1 MSKIEVNTVEPQ
13 CGTTLTLGGS
23 GDTVQLGSGA
33 SQTGF
38 GRTGTVDWNTTKKT
52 GDFTATNGSGFFV
65 DTSSGT
71 ITATLPAS
79 PSAGNIVAI
88 KDYTGTF
95 GVNKCTVARNGS
107 NIRGAASNFELGK
120 NNAGAAFIYVDAT
133 EGWQVFVD
141 GSDSD
146 AQQTFISATGGNT
159 VVTCGNYK
167 THIFTGPGTFCVSCA
182 GCAGSNDIVDYMV
195 VAGGGAG
202 GPGYAGGGGGA
213 GGFRISNS
221 APRTGIPAPTMSP
234 LVSTDGLTVTATPY
248 PIDVGAGG
256 SAGSPGS
263 TGGSGLDS
271 VFSSITA
278 AGGGGGGTGGIGGGP
293 NPNAPP
299 SGSGGAG
306 GSGGGAGSKATD
318 SGFVPQAGTGNTP
331 VVSPVQGENGGAAG
345 ADGFSA
351 FTNTAGGGG
360 AGAAGTSGSSQS
372 TAASGGAGSF
382 LANAVI
388 GPTAPSYGTAGP
400 VSSTRYFAGGAG
412 GATDNPGGNPV
423 PQGLGGAGGGG
434 NGALG
439 TSPGAGVVGTIN
451 TGGGGG
457 GAAGPSP
464 SPPWSGGATGGSG
477 IVIIRYRYQ

>member
-1 MSKIEVNTVEPQ
+1 MSKIEVNTIEPQ
-13 CGTTLTLGGS
+13 CGTTLTLGAS
-23 GDTVQLGSGA
+23 GDTVTLGSGA

-38 GRTGTVDWNTTKKT
+38 GRTGTVDWQTTKKT
-52 GDFTATNGSGFFV
+52 ASFTAANGEGYFV
-65 DTSSGT
+65 DTNGGV

-79 PSAGNIVAI
+79 PSAGNIVYI
-88 KDYTGTF
+88 KDYQGTF
-95 GVNKCTVARNGS
+95 ATNACTVARNGS
-107 NIRGAASNFELGK
+107 NIRGEASDFSLEK
-120 NNAGAAFIYVDAT
+120 DNAGAVFIYVDAT

-146 AQQTFISATGGNT
+146 ANQTFISATGGNA
-159 VVTCGNYK
+159 VITCGNYK
-167 THIFTGPGTFCVSCA
+167 THIFTGPGTFCVSCI
-182 GCAGSNDIVDYMV
+182 GCAGVNDIVDYMV

-213 GGFRISNS
+213 GGFRISNCT
-221 APRTGIPAPTMSP
+221 ARTGIPAPTMSP
-234 LVSTDGLTVTATPY
+234 LVSPSGLSVTTQGY
-248 PIDVGAGG
+248 PITVGAGA
-256 SAGSPGS
+256 SAGSPGG
-263 TGGSGLDS
+263 TGGSGANS
-271 VFSSITA
+271 VFASITS
-278 AGGGGGGTGGIGGGP
+278 AGGGGGGTGGVGGGP

-318 SGFVPQAGTGNTP
+318 SGFVPQAGAGNTP
-331 VVSPVQGENGGAAG
+331 PVSPSQGNNGGSAG

-360 AGAAGTSGSSQS
+360 AGAVGTTGSNQS
-372 TAASGGAGSF
+372 TAASGGIGSF
-382 LANAVI
+382 LADAVI

-412 GATDNPGGNPV
+412 GATDTPGGNPV

-434 NGALG
+434 NGAHG
-439 TSPGAGVVGTIN
+439 TSPGLGVVGTAN

-457 GAAGPSP
+457 GASGPSP
-464 SPPWSGGATGGSG
+464 SPPWRAGATGGSG